1 MNKHFHINGQ
11 MLQEAELVDQCKK
24 GKRASQKALYELYCQ
39 KMMVVCMRYAKSI
52 GEAED
57 ILQEGFIKV
66 FHHIKNFRSE
76 ATLST
81 WITRIMINTAL
92 NANRKKVYLYPMVD
106 VVDVKIQVTDSGI
119 DQLHFNELLEM
130 IQNLPTGC
138 QAVFNMYAIDGYG
151 HKEIAEELGIS
162 EGTSKSQY
170 ARARQLLQRM
180 IETET
185 LKLSKY
191 GETIS

>member
-1 MNKHFHINGQ
+1 MRKHFHINGQ
-11 MLQEAELVDQCKK
+11 MLQEAELINQCKK
-24 GKRASQKALYELYCQ
+24 GNRASQKALYEFYCQ
-39 KMMVVCMRYAKSI
+39 KMMVVCMRYAKSV

-57 ILQEGFIKV
+57 MLQEGFIKV
-66 FHHIKNFRSE
+66 FQHIKNFRGES
-76 ATLST
+76 ALST

-92 NANRKKVYLYPMVD
+92 NANRKKIYLYPMVD
-106 VVDVKIQVTDSGI
+106 VEDVKIPIADSGI
-119 DQLHFNELLEM
+119 DQLHFNQLLEM
-130 IQNLPTGC
+130 IQKLPTGC
-138 QAVFNMYAIDGYG
+138 QTVFNMYAIDGFG
-151 HKEIAEELGIS
+151 HREIADQLGIS

-185 LKLSKY
+185 TKFKKY

>member
-1 MNKHFHINGQ
+1 
-11 MLQEAELVDQCKK
+11 MLQEAELIDQCKK
-24 GKRASQKALYELYCQ
+24 GKRASQRALYEMYCQ

-66 FHHIKNFRSE
+66 FQHIKNFRSE

-92 NANRKKVYLYPMVD
+92 NANRKKLYLYPMVD
-106 VVDVKIQVTDSGI
+106 VGDVKIPVADSGI

-130 IQNLPTGC
+130 IQSLPAGC
-138 QAVFNMYAIDGYG
+138 QVVFNMFAIDGYG

-180 IETET
+180 IENET
-185 LKLSKY
+185 LKFRKY

>member
-1 MNKHFHINGQ
+1 
-11 MLQEAELVDQCKK
+11 MLQEAELIDQCKK
-24 GKRASQKALYELYCQ
+24 GKRAAQKVLYDLYCQ
-39 KMMVVCMRYAKSI
+39 KMMVVCMRYAKSV

-57 ILQEGFIKV
+57 MLQEGFIKV
-66 FHHIKNFRSE
+66 FQHIKNFRGES
-76 ATLST
+76 ALGT

-92 NANRKKVYLYPMVD
+92 NANRKKLYLYPMVD
-106 VVDVKIQVTDSGI
+106 VEDMKIPILDSGI
-119 DQLHFNELLEM
+119 EQMHFKQLLEM

-138 QAVFNMYAIDGYG
+138 QTVFNMYAIDGYG
-151 HKEIAEELGIS
+151 HKEIAEQLGIS

-185 LKLSKY
+185 IKFRKY